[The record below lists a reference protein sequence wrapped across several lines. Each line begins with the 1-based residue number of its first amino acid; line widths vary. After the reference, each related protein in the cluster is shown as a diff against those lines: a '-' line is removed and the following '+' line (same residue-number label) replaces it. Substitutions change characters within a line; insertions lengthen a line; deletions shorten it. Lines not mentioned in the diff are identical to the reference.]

1 VKIVWDERKR
11 AANLDKHGMD
21 FANVGAFDWDRAVI
35 LAGKVDRF
43 GKRRLK
49 AVGHYEGRIAVVIFA
64 MLGSEAVS
72 IISFRP
78 AKAKEKKVL
87 E

>member
-1 VKIVWDERKR
+1 
-11 AANLDKHGMD
+11 MD
-21 FANVGAFDWDRAVI
+21 FADVGAFDWDGAVI
-35 LAGKVDRF
+35 LAGKADRF

-49 AVGHYEGRIAVVIFA
+49 AVGHFEGRIAVVIFA

-78 AKAKEKKVL
+78 PKPKKRRCSND
-87 E
+87 ESQNEERI

>member
-1 VKIVWDERKR
+1 MNGSGLPISTNTGWI
-11 AANLDKHGMD
+11 LPMS
-21 FANVGAFDWDRAVI
+21 GAFDWDRAVI
-35 LAGKVDRF
+35 LAGKADRF
-43 GKRRLK
+43 GKQRLK
-49 AVGHYEGRIAVVIFA
+49 AVGYYEGRIAVVIFA

>member
-1 VKIVWDERKR
+1 
-11 AANLDKHGMD
+11 
-21 FANVGAFDWDRAVI
+21 
-35 LAGKVDRF
+35 
-43 GKRRLK
+43 LK
-49 AVGHYEGRIAVVIFA
+49 AVGHYERRVAVVIFA

-87 E
+87 G